1 MAEDYVFG
9 ANILENLTTGMY
21 QDSRIIYREYIQNA
35 CDQIDKAIQQGIL
48 IKGEEEIWIDLDPE
62 KRTITI
68 TDNAT
73 GIGKN
78 DFRRT
83 LSNIADSDKKLGE
96 DKGFR
101 GIGRLCGLAYCSK
114 LIFSSTAQGENV
126 ISKMTCDATKMRK
139 MINENELGNKHT
151 AVEILKSINEFSE
164 EDTKETDGHW
174 FKVELIN
181 INSENTDL
189 LDSKGIKDYLSFVA
203 PVPYKNSFI
212 FRKKIYEHAK
222 ELGVSID
229 EYTVKL
235 NGEQIFKEYKTN
247 YKISKGEDEIFDIEF
262 KDLYDKNKQL
272 IAWLWV
278 GISQFKAI
286 IESKCLM
293 RGIRLRKENIQI
305 GNEDTLQYLFKE
317 ERGLHYFIGEV
328 FGMSRDLIPNA
339 QRDYFNENPARKDFE
354 HYLKDYFD
362 EVLHKVYHDG
372 SAINSAYKK
381 RDDAKEKSDSF
392 EKKKKDGYFVDKEH
406 ERKAEEELKKA
417 KQEAD
422 KARQF
427 LEKKQ
432 SSGESII
439 RKIINRKEKEREKE
453 QNDFLPPVHDQLQDD
468 QDTNKK
474 QKHRTDELS
483 AYSKNERK
491 LIGRIYSIIMKSIDE
506 QTATIIIDKIQ
517 EELKK

>member
-1 MAEDYVFG
+1 MAADYVFG

-48 IKGEEEIWIDLDPE
+48 IKGKEEIWIELDPE

-189 LDSKGIKDYLSFVA
+189 LDFKGIKDYLSFVA

-229 EYTVKL
+229 EYAVKL

-247 YKISKGEDEIFDIEF
+247 YKTSKGEEEIFDVEF
-262 KDLYDKNKQL
+262 KDIYDKNKQL

-278 GISQFKAI
+278 GISQFKAT
-286 IESKCLM
+286 IESSCLM

-305 GNEDTLQYLFKE
+305 GSEDTLQRLFKE
-317 ERGLHYFIGEV
+317 DRGLHYFIGEV

-339 QRDYFNENPARKDFE
+339 QRDYFNENPTRKNFE
-354 HYLKDYFD
+354 CYLKDYFD
-362 EVLHKVYHDG
+362 EVLHKVYRDG

-381 RDDAKEKSDSF
+381 IDDAKEKSDNF

-406 ERKAEEELKKA
+406 ERKAEEDLKKA

-439 RKIINRKEKEREKE
+439 GKIINRKEKEREKE
-453 QNDFLPPVHDQLQDD
+453 QNDFLSPVHDQLQDD